1 MADSK
6 TQMQIIVR
14 KLDRIEIEIM
24 KLKAALLPKEKL
36 SRKEKKELKAIRKD
50 MDKGN
55 WISARDLIKELG

>member
-6 TQMQIIVR
+6 TQMQMIVR

-36 SRKEKKELKAIRKD
+36 SIKEKKELKAIQKD

>member
-6 TQMQIIVR
+6 AQMQLIVR
-14 KLDRIEIEIM
+14 KLDKIEIEIM

-36 SRKEKKELKAIRKD
+36 SRKEKKELKAIQKD

>member
-6 TQMQIIVR
+6 TQMQMIVR
-14 KLDRIEIEIM
+14 KLNRIEIEIM